1 MLSWASILYG
11 AALSAALAG
20 VALAVLARPRQ
31 ATVIA
36 AGVAATVAGPV
47 AWNAILRATH
57 ASQFFTDAPVAVLP
71 ASWQDTGSGV
81 FALAATAV
89 LLGVGPLAGAPSR
102 RTISLAALCGLV
114 AFLVDV
120 YLY

>member
-11 AALSAALAG
+11 AALSAVVAG
-20 VALAVLARPRQ
+20 VVLAALARPRQ
-31 ATVIA
+31 PAVILTGALATA
-36 AGVAATVAGPV
+36 AGPL
-47 AWNAILRATH
+47 AWNAILHATH
-57 ASQFFTDAPVAVLP
+57 ASQFFTDAPLPLLP

-89 LLGVGPLAGAPSR
+89 LLGVGALAAAPTR
-102 RTISLAALCGLV
+102 RTIRLATLCGLA

>member
-11 AALSAALAG
+11 AAVSAVLAGAALA
-20 VALAVLARPRQ
+20 ALARPRH

-36 AGVAATVAGPV
+36 AGVVATAAGPA

-57 ASQFFTDAPVAVLP
+57 ASQFFTDAPLRLLP

-89 LLGVGPLAGAPSR
+89 LLGLGPLAAAPAR
-102 RTISLAALCGLV
+102 RTIGLAALCGLA